1 MLKLKYVA
9 TYYSYIASYDI
20 SHIIQV
26 SNDYEF
32 FKETM
37 EIHVKIS
44 LDGAQYTRCSTFC
57 LLTLSIFTR
66 EYSLSPMSKYIYYN
80 IAS

>member
-1 MLKLKYVA
+1 MEHAEIEVC
-9 TYYSYIASYDI
+9 TYYIIANHDSYIM
-20 SHIIQV
+20 QV

-66 EYSLSPMSKYIYYN
+66 EYSLSTTSK
-80 IAS
+80 